1 MSRAL
6 GAWRRRYALGAGPPW
21 VGQGALC
28 HSLYMSLSLSV
39 SLSLSLS
46 VYLCLFLSLGLAKA
60 LTDKVGA
67 TYYTPEIAGVKF
79 HQKMPLRLHWRIL
92 VKIHRTSDNPLDN
105 AADN

>member
-39 SLSLSLS
+39 SLSL
-46 VYLCLFLSLGLAKA
+46 CLSLPFFVPRVGQGAHRQGRGNILHARNRRSEVPSEDA
-60 LTDKVGA
+60 IETPLENSSENPQDK
-67 TYYTPEIAGVKF
+67 
-79 HQKMPLRLHWRIL
+79 
-92 VKIHRTSDNPLDN
+92 
-105 AADN
+105 